1 MVSFLNSW
9 NDVNRTLS
17 HYFLPLCSSS
27 TVPVLCFIH
36 HHHHYLP
43 SGVQFT
49 RSLCQLSVL
58 DIKQNKNTQNIHI
71 FESHKPFRLA
81 ITKPSR
87 APHML
92 CCMRPSNGRGWWA
105 NHPVHHHHHRIN
117 LWQATA
123 YLLLRVV
130 VVEWNVFIHLSFAWL
145 AMFCHGIS
153 FTLSPYNTK
162 TEQ

>member
-36 HHHHYLP
+36 HHNHYLP

-58 DIKQNKNTQNIHI
+58 DMKQNKNTQNIHI

-123 YLLLRVV
+123 YLFSSSSSSRRRWVKRVYPSIIRMV
-130 VVEWNVFIHLSFAWL
+130 GNVLSWYFVYPVA
-145 AMFCHGIS
+145 I
-153 FTLSPYNTK
+153 
-162 TEQ
+162 